1 MNSTDVRATWDT
13 RPETPEDVAA
23 IRRINL
29 VAFPAPDEADL
40 VDTLRQDADA
50 WIPGLSWVAAEP
62 GGGTPVAYALLT
74 RCHVDGEDGAA
85 RPALALA
92 PCAVLPPYQKRGAGT
107 AVIRAALDAAR
118 AAGENLVIV
127 LGHADYYPRFG
138 FRPASRFGVRAA
150 FEVPDEALM
159 ALTLQDDGGSVAPG
173 TVRYPAAFGV

>member
-1 MNSTDVRATWDT
+1 MNSTDVRATWET

-40 VDTLRQDADA
+40 VDTLREDGEA
-50 WIPGLSWVAAEP
+50 WIPELSWVAVDSE
-62 GGGTPVAYALLT
+62 GTPVAYALLS
-74 RCHVDGEDGAA
+74 RCHVDGEDGTA

-92 PCAVLPPYQKRGAGT
+92 PCAVLRPYQKQGAGT
-107 AVIRAALDAAR
+107 AVIRAALEAAR

-138 FRPASRFGVRAA
+138 FRPASQLGVRAA

>member
-1 MNSTDVRATWDT
+1 MDSTDVRATWET

-40 VDTLRQDADA
+40 VDTLREDEEA
-50 WIPGLSWVAAEP
+50 WIPELSWVAVDAE
-62 GGGTPVAYALLT
+62 GAPVAYALLT
-74 RCHVDGEDGAA
+74 RCHVESEAGAA
-85 RPALALA
+85 QPALALA
-92 PCAVLPPYQKRGAGT
+92 PCAVLRPYQKQGAGT
-107 AVIRAALDAAR
+107 AVIHAALEAAR

-159 ALTLQDDGGSVAPG
+159 ALTLQDDGESVTPG
-173 TVRYPAAFGV
+173 VVRYPDAFGV